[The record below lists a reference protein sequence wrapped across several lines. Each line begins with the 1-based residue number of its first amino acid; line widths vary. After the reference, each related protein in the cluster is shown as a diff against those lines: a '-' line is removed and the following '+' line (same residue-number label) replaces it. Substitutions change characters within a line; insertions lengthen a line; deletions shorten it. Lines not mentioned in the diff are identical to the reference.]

1 MTRAMKDSGIEWIG
15 QIPEDWKIRK
25 IGDYFSQRM
34 TKVSDK
40 EYKPLSVTKKGIVL
54 QLDTAAKSDNH
65 ENRKLVLKGDFV
77 INSRSDRKLSSGLSD
92 LDGSVSLINIVI
104 FSETVS
110 KRYTNYLL
118 KNMAFAEEF
127 YRWGTGIVSDLWST
141 KWDKMKKI
149 LIPIPSLEEQEQIAS
164 ILDKK
169 VERID
174 AIIADTKQSI
184 EELKKYKQSLI
195 TETVTKGLDKN
206 VPMKNSGIEWI
217 GQIPENW
224 GLKRI
229 GFFFNKVKTPNKNL
243 IEKNL
248 LSLSYG
254 NIIQK
259 NIDTNEGLLPKS
271 FETYN
276 IVLPGDIVL
285 RMTDLQNDHKSLR
298 TGFVGEKGII
308 TSAYITLRVKNSN
321 KINSKYIQ
329 QLLHAFDIKKG
340 FYSMGSGVRQG
351 VTFSDIK
358 KIDIVV
364 PSLAEQ
370 KEIIEFLDNQTKKID
385 QLIQD
390 KEVLITQYEE
400 YKKSIIYEYVTGKR
414 EI

>member
-206 VPMKNSGIEWI
+206 VPMKDSGIEWI

-224 GLKRI
+224 EVVKLKRLVKISGNVKKCNAGEDYI
-229 GFFFNKVKTPNKNL
+229 GLENVRSFEGKLNSYQKLSISSEKQICYKGDILYSKLRPYLSKGFIAEKECACSGEFVVLKSNNKILPMFL
-243 IEKNL
+243 LKNL
-248 LSLSYG
+248 LTIFTEYINATTYG
-254 NIIQK
+254 TKMPRTSWEKMKEVCIIVPPLEDQS
-259 NIDTNEGLLPKS
+259 E
-271 FETYN
+271 
-276 IVLPGDIVL
+276 IVDFL
-285 RMTDLQNDHKSLR
+285 
-298 TGFVGEKGII
+298 E
-308 TSAYITLRVKNSN
+308 N
-321 KINSKYIQ
+321 KVQ
-329 QLLHAFDIKKG
+329 Q
-340 FYSMGSGVRQG
+340 
-351 VTFSDIK
+351 
-358 KIDIVV
+358 
-364 PSLAEQ
+364 
-370 KEIIEFLDNQTKKID
+370 IE

-390 KEVLITQYEE
+390 KEQLILQYEE
-400 YKKSIIYEYVTGKR
+400 YKKSIIYEYVTGKI